1 MLKFIKSLFGFT
13 RDTGAEKIIKD
24 DPTASVMFFDGD
36 NISSKDFK
44 LFINMPHDKRY
55 ITVATTT
62 TPNVVR
68 KAGIQ
73 PINPLNIGKEASDM
87 LIAMLAMEECCMNKN
102 LKELYIV
109 STDGDMV
116 ELLATL
122 AMKFNHIKFTL
133 FSKVGKPMSAKA
145 IQAMR
150 NIESVNFRYFSAT
163 SVL

>member
-13 RDTGAEKIIKD
+13 RATRAEKIIKD

-55 ITVATTT
+55 ITVATT

-133 FSKVGKPMSAKA
+133 FSKVGKPMSTNAV
-145 IQAMR
+145 QAMR
-150 NIESVNFRYFSAT
+150 NIESVNFRYFSTT